1 MALAAESKGFVRPWR
16 QIWRKSHCQ
25 INRDILGTRR
35 SINLLKQWNH
45 IWYSSCTWSHHLVYL
60 TTIHCH
66 CPRSVCL
73 LHRLN
78 KRVEWG
84 CGGNHHRCVFQ
95 ALISA
100 VPPGMQYCFFPPCFP
115 NRISSNGFYLA
126 FPTILVLMPQVREL
140 MWEFCQLLSMPIP
153 IMHLELEK
161 HHGMGLGTHW
171 THCEMGLSRTPLITW
186 PLYAPTLTAGPL
198 WYSGFLEISVNSEPV
213 SNNIWKFWFFFFQN
227 FSYPGEDH
235 RSLWRRQGER
245 LTVYIFGS
253 VSDPSSRIPSLITIN
268 KKKTGKSIENQAK

>member
-1 MALAAESKGFVRPWR
+1 M
-16 QIWRKSHCQ
+16 KSHLVQ
-25 INRDILGTRR
+25 QL
-35 SINLLKQWNH
+35 
-45 IWYSSCTWSHHLVYL
+45 HLE
-60 TTIHCH
+60 
-66 CPRSVCL
+66 S
-73 LHRLN
+73 
-78 KRVEWG
+78 
-84 CGGNHHRCVFQ
+84 
-95 ALISA
+95 
-100 VPPGMQYCFFPPCFP
+100 PPGLPYDNPLSLSKTHLSSAQAKQASWMGMWWESPPLRLSGTNLCSASRNAVLLSPPHCFP
-115 NRISSNGFYLA
+115 SRISSNGFYLA

-198 WYSGFLEISVNSEPV
+198 WYIRFLEISVNSEPV